1 MLAQDMPFLTWMSER
16 DLFVQEFLRLEAPDS
31 GVCADCPEC
40 PANSESVGAYR
51 CRQCYDDRLFCQ
63 ACIVTLH
70 RTSPFHQVEVL
81 DSPLTYRCTHIWLN
95 VGVERMFL

>member
-51 CRQCYDDRLFCQ
+51 CRQCYDDRLFLSSLYRHLTSH
-63 ACIVTLH
+63 VTL
-70 RTSPFHQVEVL
+70 S
-81 DSPLTYRCTHIWLN
+81 SS
-95 VGVERMFL
+95 